1 MSLQMG
7 IYVPS
12 SVILT
17 MDGVALTGLAEDG
30 GISNKLTTK
39 QATVKQ
45 GQDGFIS
52 GTQIVGGVPGELTLK
67 FAQNSLANTYL
78 TAALAAQLLGVFHAF
93 SVIDLS
99 TGTSVSYPRG
109 FITGAP
115 DVEFGKESGD
125 REWMITG
132 ACIVQAEGA
141 VI

>member
-1 MSLQMG
+1 MG
-7 IYVPS
+7 VYTPT

-17 MDGVALTGLAEDG
+17 MDGLALTGLAEDG
-30 GISNKLTTK
+30 GVSNKLLTK

-52 GTQIVGGVPGELTLK
+52 VTQIVGGVPGELTLK
-67 FAQNSLANTYL
+67 FAQNSLANSLL
-78 TAALAAQLLGVFHAF
+78 TAALATQLLGVLHAF

-99 TGTSVSYPRG
+99 TGTSISYPRG
-109 FITGAP
+109 VISGAP

-125 REWMITG
+125 REWMVTG